1 MLFCMK
7 IIKKLCFLF
16 VETNIITIFVT
27 SKQKIKHLLYTMAN
41 ITNIVAE
48 VLAEELMY
56 MGAGSFNVEIDL
68 DNMAISLQGVYE
80 ENGYTEDDYTNGTG
94 AFVATS
100 TDVRI
105 DRYTI
110 FADDEAD
117 NTRLDISAIVRLAEE
132 LI

>member
-80 ENGYTEDDYTNGTG
+80 ENGYREDDYTNGTG

-117 NTRLDISAIVRLAEE
+117 NTRLDISAIARLAEE